1 MDGLPAPGITA
12 ERTFRVERRHTTNLF
27 GAQEHPPGLPAA
39 ADADAEDS
47 MRVLGTPQLLA
58 EVEFLGRESLRGT
71 LPDGTGVAGT
81 SAEVRHR
88 QAVRIGRSVLVRTEL
103 TDVTDRTL
111 TIEGWLSPVDSDRLV
126 GEVVNTLRVVEREA
140 FLDRIGGADES

>member
-1 MDGLPAPGITA
+1 MDGLPRPGITA
-12 ERTFRVERRHTTNLF
+12 ERTFRVERRHTTHLF
-27 GAQEHPPGLPAA
+27 GTQKHPPGLPAA
-39 ADADAEDS
+39 ADADDGDS

-88 QAVRIGRSVLVRTEL
+88 RAVSVDRSVLVRTEL
-103 TDVTDRTL
+103 TDVMDRTL
-111 TIEGWLSPVDSDRLV
+111 TIEGTLSLVDSDQLV

-140 FLDRIGGADES
+140 FLDRIDAEDP